1 MYILTLSLSTILTI
15 FISDILIYDD
25 VLDNADDHDDDDDYH
40 DGHDGKAAQ
49 SISFCLSPCYQDR
62 DAAPMVMMMMM
73 MMMMILIV
81 IFMDPS
87 KHPVSLHLQINQT
100 G

>member
-1 MYILTLSLSTILTI
+1 M
-15 FISDILIYDD
+15 SDILIYDD
-25 VLDNADDHDDDDDYH
+25 VVDNADDHDDNDDNY

-62 DAAPMVMMMMM
+62 DAAPMTL
-73 MMMMILIV
+73 MMILIV
-81 IFMDPS
+81 TFMDPS
-87 KHPVSLHLQINQT
+87 KLLRPHPVSLHLQINQT